1 MGPSVERC
9 TIAIARFPYSDLSDW
24 PVRPVV
30 VLANAGPEDWIL
42 GQITTNADIDG
53 SAIQLTNDSLEQ
65 GSLRFVSYFRPNKL
79 FTANEALIIRRVA
92 RLKPEVF
99 NALLDATIGIL
110 DRNRTTH
117 GQT

>member
-9 TIAIARFPYSDLSDW
+9 TIAIARFPFSDLTNW

-30 VLANAGPEDWIL
+30 VLARAGPEDWIL

-53 SAIQLTNDSLEQ
+53 SAIELTNDSLEL
-65 GSLRFVSYFRPNKL
+65 GSLRFVSYYRPNKL
-79 FTANEALIIRRVA
+79 FTGNEALIIRPVV

-99 NALLDATIGIL
+99 NRLLDATMEVLG
-110 DRNRTTH
+110 RNRI
-117 GQT
+117 

>member
-1 MGPSVERC
+1 MVLSVERC
-9 TIAIARFPYSDLSDW
+9 AIAIARFPFSDLSNW

-53 SAIQLTNDSLEQ
+53 LAIELTNDSLEQ
-65 GSLRFVSYFRPNKL
+65 GFLRFVSYYRPNKL
-79 FTANEALIIRRVA
+79 FTGNEALIIRPVA

-99 NALLDATIGIL
+99 NHLLDATMGAL
-110 DRNRTTH
+110 NQNRI
-117 GQT
+117 